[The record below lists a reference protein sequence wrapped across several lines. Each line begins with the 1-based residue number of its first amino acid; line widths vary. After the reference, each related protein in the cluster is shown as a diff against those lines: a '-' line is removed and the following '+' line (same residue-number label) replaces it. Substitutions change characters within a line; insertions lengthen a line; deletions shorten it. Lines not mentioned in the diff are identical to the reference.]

1 MQKTHFRFSHFY
13 SSYLL
18 EPRPICAACRAVRL
32 TNIHFEWAFRD
43 AVSIESD
50 IYGVCTDGRGVVN
63 HGVGAIFIVF
73 DVHVDLFSIV
83 VNHSYINITV
93 AGFCSDDCKFCGYT
107 YKDNHS
113 KVNIERK
120 LLRRGADFGNM
131 SLLSLPQIPWTVQ

>member
-43 AVSIESD
+43 ALSIESD

-63 HGVGAIFIVF
+63 HGVGAIFVVF
-73 DVHVDLFSIV
+73 DVHGDLFSIV
-83 VNHSYINITV
+83 VNHSYINITI
-93 AGFCSDDCKFCGYT
+93 AGFISEDCKFCGNT
-107 YKDNHS
+107 YKDNHP
-113 KVNIERK
+113 KVNI
-120 LLRRGADFGNM
+120 
-131 SLLSLPQIPWTVQ
+131 P

>member
-43 AVSIESD
+43 ALSIESD
-50 IYGVCTDGRGVVN
+50 IYGVCTDGRWVVN
-63 HGVGAIFIVF
+63 HGVGAIFVVF
-73 DVHVDLFSIV
+73 DFHRDLFSIV
-83 VNHSYINITV
+83 VNHSYIDITI
-93 AGFCSDDCKFCGYT
+93 AGFFSEDCKFCGYT

-113 KVNIERK
+113 KVNIERNGFRK
-120 LLRRGADFGNM
+120 LLRRARGTDFGNM
-131 SLLSLPQIPWTVQ
+131 SLLSLP